1 MLRRLFLALLLV
13 VIIFCSACTSP
24 TEIPQPTLPAQVVPT
39 PVLKAV
45 WFPPYLPA
53 GLVSQVF
60 LPSAFIRVDDPQ
72 QAELR
77 LDVGSDSPLA
87 DWVYALVAPFPTVT
101 DEVSLLDLQ
110 QFWSGQLQ
118 GKFPAKRLIMDG
130 STLLLFSKL
139 WGNPQAE
146 KVNSLP
152 SAELLDTAWEEK
164 TTWAIIPFEELQ
176 PRWKVIAL
184 DGQSPIE
191 KKFNPQKYGLSVPFS
206 FIGNAEA
213 VQFLFALDA
222 RQNGSLKQPFSN
234 RDINKLTV
242 VAMTGVTALV
252 RGTAYFME
260 RYGMTYPALDI
271 GSILR
276 EADITHI
283 SNEVPF
289 WPKCPKP
296 FSDPEKDRNMV
307 FCSRPEYIQLL
318 EAVGTDVVEL
328 TGDHFR
334 DWGPD
339 PTLYTL
345 ELYDQRGWQYYGGG
359 RNLQDGMKPALFE
372 HNGNKIAFLGCN
384 AKLAGYASASTVNPG
399 AVLCD
404 LEEMS
409 AKIKE
414 VINQGYQ
421 PIFTFQHIEYYRY
434 DAVPKLQSDFQKV
447 AQSGAV
453 IVSGSQ
459 AHQPHAMQF
468 FRGSFLHFGLGNL
481 FFDQYGEGIAQ
492 RKAFID
498 LHVFY
503 HGKHISTQLITIMF
517 TDMARSRLMTASERE
532 ILLKDVFFASRW

>member
-1 MLRRLFLALLLV
+1 MLRRFFLAFLLSSIVL
-13 VIIFCSACTSP
+13 FSACASP
-24 TEIPQPTLPAQVVPT
+24 AEIPQPTQPVPT
-39 PVLKAV
+39 PVLKGV
-45 WFPPYLPA
+45 WFPPFLPT
-53 GLVSQVF
+53 GLVSQIY
-60 LPSAFIRVDDPQ
+60 LPATFIKVNDPT
-72 QAELR
+72 QADLR
-77 LDVGSDSPLA
+77 LDVGGDAPVA
-87 DWVYALVAPFPTVT
+87 NWVYALVAPFPTVT
-101 DEVSLLDLQ
+101 DELSLPVLQ
-110 QFWSGQLQ
+110 QFWSGQTD
-118 GKFPAKRLIMDG
+118 GNFPARRLIMDG
-130 STLLLFSKL
+130 STQSLFSKL
-139 WGNPQAE
+139 WGNPDAE

-184 DGQSPIE
+184 DGQSPV
-191 KKFNPQKYGLSVPFS
+191 KKEFDPQKYGLSIPFS
-206 FIGNAEA
+206 FIGNVEA
-213 VQFLFALDA
+213 VQYLYAQDA
-222 RQNGSLKQPFSN
+222 RQNGSLKKAFSN
-234 RDINKLTV
+234 RNADQLTV

-271 GSILR
+271 GGILR

-289 WPKCPKP
+289 WPQCPKP

-318 EAVGTDVVEL
+318 EAIGTDVVEL

-339 PTLYTL
+339 PMLYTL
-345 ELYDQRGWQYYGGG
+345 NMYDQRGWKYYGGG
-359 RNLQDGMKPALFE
+359 RDLEDGSKPALFE

-384 AKLAGYASASTVNPG
+384 AKPVGYATASENSPG
-399 AVLCD
+399 AVHCD
-404 LEEMS
+404 LDGMS
-409 AKIKE
+409 EQIRL
-414 VINQGYQ
+414 VLQQGYQ
-421 PIFTFQHIEYYRY
+421 PIFTFQHLEYYQYGANQYLER
-434 DAVPKLQSDFQKV
+434 DFHKV
-447 AQSGAV
+447 SEAGAV

-459 AHQPHAMQF
+459 AHQPHALEF
-468 FRGSFLHFGLGNL
+468 FRGSLLHYGLGNL
-481 FFDQYGEGIAQ
+481 FFDQYDEGIAQ

-503 HGKHISTQLITIMF
+503 NGKYISTQLITRMF

-532 ILLKDVFFASRW
+532 TLLKDVFFASRW

>member
-1 MLRRLFLALLLV
+1 MLRRFFLALLLS
-13 VIIFCSACTSP
+13 IIILCSACASP
-24 TEIPQPTLPAQVVPT
+24 TEIPQPTQFVPT
-39 PVLKAV
+39 PALKGV
-45 WFPPYLPA
+45 WFPPYLPT
-53 GLVSQVF
+53 GLVSQIY
-60 LPSAFIRVDDPQ
+60 LPTALINVNDPQ

-77 LDVGSDSPLA
+77 LDVGGDAPVA
-87 DWVYALVAPFPTVT
+87 NWVYALVAPFPTVA
-101 DEVSLLDLQ
+101 DAVGLHDLQ
-110 QFWSGQLQ
+110 QFWSGQAQ
-118 GKFPAKRLIMDG
+118 DKFPARRLIMDG
-130 STLLLFSKL
+130 STQSLFSKL
-139 WGNPQAE
+139 WGNPDAE

-176 PRWKVIAL
+176 PRWKVISI

-191 KKFNPQKYGLSVPFS
+191 KKFDSQKYGLSVPFS
-206 FIGNAEA
+206 FIGSSEV
-213 VQFLFALDA
+213 VQYLYALDA
-222 RQNGSLKQPFSN
+222 RQNGSLKQVFSN
-234 RDINKLTV
+234 RDANKFTV

-271 GSILR
+271 GAILR

-289 WPKCPKP
+289 WPQCPKP

-334 DWGPD
+334 DWGPE

-345 ELYDQRGWQYYGGG
+345 DMYDQRGWQYYGGG
-359 RNLQDGMKPALFE
+359 RNMQDGMKAALFE

-384 AKLAGYASASTVNPG
+384 AKLAGYASASTASPG

-404 LEEMS
+404 LDLMS
-409 AKIKE
+409 EKVKDT
-414 VINQGYQ
+414 VKQGYL

-434 DAVPKLQSDFQKV
+434 EAVPKLQSDFQKV
-447 AQSGAV
+447 AEAGAV

-459 AHQPHAMQF
+459 AHQPHALEF
-468 FRGSFLHFGLGNL
+468 FRGSLLHYGLGNL
-481 FFDQYGEGIAQ
+481 FFDQYDEGIAQ

-503 HGKHISTQLITIMF
+503 KGKHISTQLITKMF
-517 TDMARSRLMTASERE
+517 TDMARSRLMTAAERE